1 MDGIKLKGKW
11 QCGCRETI
19 EKEKKIRHQ
28 TPNSYI
34 TVHLFYVTR
43 SRGASN
49 VHAARILS
57 HPPACARQDITLRE
71 AHICFDTSRSAQSH
85 RWWLLLWSSDTPS
98 INPTVKLGYRHQ
110 NLNTAL
116 YIITQV
122 ASVNILRFYNC
133 AIRFQYCVKK
143 NEQKKKH
150 ANQPPLWC
158 HKGHWSTSPVNDD
171 TLNLCWGAVVQAL
184 FFLCFLICISS
195 DKDLVLVGGFQQW
208 AKYSANFFG
217 GGVHFLFN
225 I

>member
-19 EKEKKIRHQ
+19 EKEKRIRHQ
-28 TPNSYI
+28 SPNSYI

-98 INPTVKLGYRHQ
+98 INPTVKLGDRHQ

-133 AIRFQYCVKK
+133 AIRAQYCVKK
-143 NEQKKKH
+143 KQTNKKNTQINPLCDVTKGTEAPARLTMTPLTWVFYTAFAEVVSYEQCFSLL
-150 ANQPPLWC
+150 PDM
-158 HKGHWSTSPVNDD
+158 HKFRQSTGFSGRFS
-171 TLNLCWGAVVQAL
+171 T
-184 FFLCFLICISS
+184 
-195 DKDLVLVGGFQQW
+195 VG
-208 AKYSANFFG
+208 
-217 GGVHFLFN
+217 
-225 I
+225 